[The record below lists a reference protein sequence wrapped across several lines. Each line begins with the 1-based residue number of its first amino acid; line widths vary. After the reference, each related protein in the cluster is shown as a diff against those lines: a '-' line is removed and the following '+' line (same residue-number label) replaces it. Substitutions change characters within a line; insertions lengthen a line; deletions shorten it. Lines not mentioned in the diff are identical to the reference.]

1 MRQGTAIGVLGPAS
15 PASGGTNGGGS
26 GVLERPGARG
36 SGREAPRQGGFT
48 LIELIVVVAI
58 IGILAT
64 IAVPAMRTAPQR
76 AREAALKEDLF
87 TLRSCLDQFHADRGR
102 YPTSLDEMVSMGY
115 LRGVPVDPVT
125 GSKERWVVVYEQV
138 TGEES
143 ERQQEAGQ
151 GIIDIHSGSEENAL
165 DGTQVRRLVAGPWT
179 VDRGP
184 WTAKDGGPSG
194 RGASVFQGFRSTPT
208 RRGSRPW

>member
-1 MRQGTAIGVLGPAS
+1 MKQVTRSAAYGSGALLGCPWRSAS
-15 PASGGTNGGGS
+15 RDSLPASGGGTGGR
-26 GVLERPGARG
+26 ERPGARG
-36 SGREAPRQGGFT
+36 SGRGIPRQSGFT

-102 YPTSLDEMVSMGY
+102 YPTSLDEVVSLGY

-125 GSKERWVVVYEQV
+125 NSRETWVVVYEQV

-165 DGTQVRRLVAGPWT
+165 DGTRYADW
-179 VDRGP
+179 
-184 WTAKDGGPSG
+184 
-194 RGASVFQGFRSTPT
+194 
-208 RRGSRPW
+208 

>member
-1 MRQGTAIGVLGPAS
+1 MKQDMRSATHGSWALPVCRGRSAS
-15 PASGGTNGGGS
+15 RDSLPASGGGTGGRERPGRGEARVDSLHPSGGGS
-26 GVLERPGARG
+26 GGTSAAAERRDAAEPPATDSRG
-36 SGREAPRQGGFT
+36 TPRQGGFT

-102 YPTSLDEMVSMGY
+102 YPTSLDEVVSLGY

-125 GSKERWVVVYEQV
+125 NSRETWVVVYEQV

-165 DGTQVRRLVAGPWT
+165 DGTRYADW
-179 VDRGP
+179 
-184 WTAKDGGPSG
+184 
-194 RGASVFQGFRSTPT
+194 
-208 RRGSRPW
+208 